1 MVQRIAALAAWAT
14 LVFISFVTLSPIG
27 LRPQTGEVGLE
38 RFGAFALLGVLFVWG
53 YTRHFASLILFL
65 TFVVFGLEALQHLTP
80 DRHGHLIDAMEKAAG
95 ASGGACFARLIL
107 ALRRGI
113 NHV

>member
-27 LRPQTGEVGLE
+27 LRPQTGEVGFE
-38 RFGAFALLGVLFVWG
+38 RFAAFALLGLCFVWA
-53 YTRHFASLILFL
+53 YPRHFVSVTLFL
-65 TFVVFGLEALQHLTP
+65 LIVVFGLEALQHLTP

-95 ASGGACFARLIL
+95 AFGGACVARLL
-107 ALRRGI
+107 QVLGRGSGQI
-113 NHV
+113 